1 MKTWGFLLLWT
12 AACAAAALPGG
23 ASAAGEPL
31 ETPQFGPEAMKPP
44 APPEPGKGPFAPG
57 DPGEEIPD
65 WVARW
70 ELARL
75 LSYAGKYDESIRE
88 YRKLLRERPEATDA
102 RVELANVL
110 FWKGEK
116 RQALEILEG
125 IPPKALTEEERLL
138 MANIYVAEEAYDKA
152 EPIYRAY
159 LKKHPDDLEVR
170 LKLADMLSWAKKY
183 EASLE
188 AYEKI
193 LEKRPDDMQVRRRY
207 AFVLIW
213 AGRPEEAARELRK
226 TLD

>member
-1 MKTWGFLLLWT
+1 MKAWGILLLWT

-23 ASAAGEPL
+23 ASAAEEAS
-31 ETPQFGPEAMKPP
+31 ETPQFAPEAMKRP
-44 APPEPGKGPFAPG
+44 APPEPGRRPFVPG
-57 DPGEEIPD
+57 DPGEEIPG
-65 WVARW
+65 WLARW

-88 YRKLLRERPEATDA
+88 YRKLLRERPELTDA

-116 RQALEILEG
+116 HQALEILEG
-125 IPPKALTEEERLL
+125 IPSKEVTEEERLL
-138 MANIYVAEEAYDKA
+138 MANIYVADKAYDKA

-159 LKKHPDDLEVR
+159 LEKHPEDVAVR

-183 EASLE
+183 DASLE

-193 LEKRPDDMQVRRRY
+193 LEKRPDDTQVRRRY